1 MQSAILQHLQASDPI
16 LGQVIEAV
24 GPYCPGQRFAQSDLF
39 SVLTWAIIS
48 QQISLKAANTVYQRL
63 LDLYGDGEYSPEN
76 LLATSD
82 EELRQIGLTR
92 PKISY
97 LKDLAQKA
105 IATLPSLDT
114 LHTLDDEAVI
124 ALLTQVKGIGP
135 WTAQMLLIFRLNRL
149 DVLPVDDLGVKRA
162 IQKLYHLDTL
172 PKAIT
177 IKQIAEPW
185 RPYRSIAVWYL
196 WRSLGQQI

>member
-105 IATLPSLDT
+105 IATLPPLDT

-124 ALLTQVKGIGP
+124 ALLTQVKGIGR

-172 PKAIT
+172 PKATT

>member
-1 MQSAILQHLQASDPI
+1 MTNDEGQITNDPI
-16 LGQVIEAV
+16 LKPVIAEI
-24 GPYCPGQRFAQSDLF
+24 GPYRPGKRFQQSDLF
-39 SVLTWAIIS
+39 SVLSWAIIS

-63 LDLYGDGEYSPEN
+63 LDLYGDGEFTPEN
-76 LLATSD
+76 LLATSE

-97 LKDLAQKA
+97 LRDLAQKA
-105 IATLPSLDT
+105 IATLPPLDT
-114 LHTLDDEAVI
+114 LNTLDDEAVI
-124 ALLTQVKGIGP
+124 ALLTQVKGIGR

-162 IQKLYHLDTL
+162 IQKLYNLDTL
-172 PKAIT
+172 PNATT
-177 IKQIAEPW
+177 IERIAEPW
-185 RPYRSIAVWYL
+185 RPYRSVAVWYL